1 MANFWTDS
9 ENKAI
14 TTTGEFTS
22 GGTIENIPD
31 NTTCLAM
38 IDEAGLAEYQGDE
51 YISLRWMINEP
62 AAYKGRKIF
71 QKVRVFDVD
80 DKKADKAKKMLMAID
95 ANCGGKLSQSEE
107 SPNDTAMAKALLHK
121 PMLIKVMVW
130 EMEGRSGNWIAS
142 VAPRKGGNP
151 APTVAPTPA
160 PVVDEGLHSDI
171 PW

>member
-1 MANFWTDS
+1 MANFWTTSD
-9 ENKAI
+9 NTAI

-22 GGTIENIPD
+22 GGVENIPD

-51 YISLRWMINEP
+51 YISLRWVIAEP
-62 AAYKGRKIF
+62 AIYKGRKVF

-80 DKKADKAKKMLMAID
+80 TKKADKAKKMLMAID
-95 ANCGGKLSQSEE
+95 ANCGGKLAQSDE

-121 PMLIKVMVW
+121 PMLIKVMTW
-130 EMEGRSGNWIAS
+130 ELNDRTGNWIVS
-142 VAPRKGGNP
+142 VAPRKG
-151 APTVAPTPA
+151 AVATAETPG
-160 PVVDEGLHSDI
+160 VVDEGLHADV

>member
-1 MANFWTDS
+1 MANFWTTSD
-9 ENKAI
+9 NKEI

-22 GGTIENIPD
+22 GGMIENIPD

-51 YISLRWMINEP
+51 YISLRWVIAEP
-62 AAYKGRKIF
+62 AIYKGRKIF

-80 DKKADKAKKMLMAID
+80 SKKADKAKKMLAAID
-95 ANCGGKLSQSEE
+95 ANCGGKLAQSDEA
-107 SPNDTAMAKALLHK
+107 PNDTAMAKALLNK

-130 EMEGRSGNWIAS
+130 DLEGRTGNWVAQ
-142 VAPRKGGNP
+142 VAPRKG
-151 APTVAPTPA
+151 ATPVKEEKSA
-160 PVVDEGLHSDI
+160 EPSVVDIDSI

>member
-1 MANFWTDS
+1 MANFWNDS

-51 YISLRWMINEP
+51 YINLRWLINEP

-95 ANCGGKLSQSEE
+95 ANCGGKLAQSDE

-130 EMEGRSGNWIAS
+130 EMNDRSGNWIAS

-151 APTVAPTPA
+151 APTEPVST
-160 PVVDEGLHSDI
+160 PVVDEGLGADI

>member
-1 MANFWTDS
+1 MANFWTTSDNQ
-9 ENKAI
+9 EI

-22 GGTIENIPD
+22 GGMIENIPD

-51 YISLRWMINEP
+51 YISLRWVIAEP
-62 AAYKGRKIF
+62 AIYKGRKIF

-80 DKKADKAKKMLMAID
+80 SKKADKAKKMLAAID
-95 ANCGGKLSQSEE
+95 ANCGGKLAQSDEA
-107 SPNDTAMAKALLHK
+107 PNDTAMAKALLHK

-130 EMEGRSGNWIAS
+130 DLEGRTGNWVAS
-142 VAPRKGGNP
+142 VAPRKG
-151 APTVAPTPA
+151 ATPVKEEKSA
-160 PVVDEGLHSDI
+160 EPSVVDIDSI

>member
-1 MANFWTDS
+1 MANFWNDS

-22 GGTIENIPD
+22 GGTFENIPD

-38 IDEAGLAEYQGDE
+38 IDEAGLAECQGDE
-51 YISLRWMINEP
+51 YISLRWLINEP

-80 DKKADKAKKMLMAID
+80 SKKADKAKKMLAAID
-95 ANCGGKLSQSEE
+95 ANCGGKLAQSDE

-130 EMEGRSGNWIAS
+130 DLEGRTGNWVAS
-142 VAPRKGGNP
+142 VAPRNKTTN
-151 APTVAPTPA
+151 APTQEAPV
-160 PVVDEGLHSDI
+160 VVDEGLHDDI

>member
-1 MANFWTDS
+1 MANFWNDS

-22 GGTIENIPD
+22 GGTFENIPD

-51 YISLRWMINEP
+51 YISLRWLINEP

-80 DKKADKAKKMLMAID
+80 SKKADKAKKMLMAID
-95 ANCGGKLSQSEE
+95 ANCGGKLAQSDE

-130 EMEGRSGNWIAS
+130 DLEGRTGNWVAS
-142 VAPRKGGNP
+142 VAPRKGATQVKEEKSTEP
-151 APTVAPTPA
+151 S
-160 PVVDEGLHSDI
+160 VVDIDSI

>member
-1 MANFWTDS
+1 MANFWTTSD
-9 ENKAI
+9 NTAI

-22 GGTIENIPD
+22 GGGTIENIPD

-51 YISLRWMINEP
+51 YISLRWVIAEP
-62 AAYKGRKIF
+62 AIYKGRKVF

-80 DKKADKAKKMLMAID
+80 TKKADKAKKMLMAID
-95 ANCGGKLSQSEE
+95 ANCGDKLAQSDE

-121 PMLIKVMVW
+121 PMLIKVMIW
-130 EMEGRSGNWIAS
+130 KMNDRTGNWIAS
-142 VAPRKGGNP
+142 VAPRNKTTT
-151 APTVAPTPA
+151 APTAGT
-160 PVVDEGLHSDI
+160 PVVIDEGLHADV